1 MKKHRNRQVEQIS
14 EKEQINKGQVRDR
27 ENVSLEKMGWNFKGV
42 ELLPLPVASYQDMQT
57 LNDKEFEKLLEESI
71 NLFHDGA
78 YKEVVLKSKSILK
91 SSRIIFSKHYPF
103 ILEILA
109 VALEKLGEIKEAVKV
124 NHLFSYYAP
133 DEHMAHTN
141 LSRLYM
147 LQGQIETAETEKGK
161 SELKLMR
168 KSLASGEGASHD
180 KNASQLMIKDF
191 EKQLEQKKKRFLD
204 ILEIEPNEEIALFQL
219 GKISYDAR
227 QYNEAKKYLL
237 QFLKVSPRHSL
248 GHALLT
254 KSFYALNQESHAR
267 EWLVKG
273 LEIAR
278 ANGDIMPLKLLEEVE
293 RKIGIKKS

>member
-1 MKKHRNRQVEQIS
+1 
-14 EKEQINKGQVRDR
+14 
-27 ENVSLEKMGWNFKGV
+27 MGWNFKDV
-42 ELLPLPVASYQDMQT
+42 ELLPLPVASYQGMQT
-57 LNDKEFEKLLEESI
+57 LNDKEFEKLLEEGI

-78 YKEVVLKSKSILK
+78 YKEVVLKTKSILK

-124 NHLFSYYAP
+124 NQLFSYYAP

-147 LQGQIETAETEKGK
+147 LQGQIETAEMEKGK

-168 KSLASGEGASHD
+168 KSLANGGGASHD
-180 KNASQLMIKDF
+180 KNTSQLMIKDF

-237 QFLKVSPRHSL
+237 QFLKVSPSHSL

-254 KSFYALNQESHAR
+254 KSFYALNQESHAQ